1 MAFGVLPALAQ
12 DTVVQEFSGNGSTT
26 TGLVKIQDRWE
37 VRWNSRQVVSVAVMS
52 ANGTIVAGAAGV
64 LRGSLFVPMGGQY
77 YFKISDGTVGTPA
90 STNAA
95 PAANT
100 NTPPAASDSSSPP
113 TQNPAASWHLQIVEL
128 GKSVASDQALTVYTP
143 YFIVPDSAVTTVAP
157 PPELSPPVLT
167 NEQMQAMVMIKG
179 DNAQGAGFL
188 IRSPD
193 GTFVVTHL
201 RLLAANP
208 NVKIFTNSGA
218 PITTLSLK
226 GAADRDLAMF
236 TIKDDHYSYLT
247 LPTDA
252 ANSVEAGDQIIIPD
266 IGNQTDV
273 LSGKPGRVIG
283 MGPERIDFNIGMGPG
298 SSGAPVIHVKSGKVP
313 ALVSA
318 EKQVDVSDNLAKA
331 WPPNPVPGLARIF
344 PYFGLR
350 LTGIQGWE
358 TYDQPRFLSETL
370 FLKQIHRDTRCLDSY
385 LNGRRRWSRSGSEGN
400 GPPDNQYFLNNIKI
414 REANDTYK
422 QFANGADESQR
433 HSAAKELLFDL
444 EGIADTGTSTL
455 QEMGN
460 LYSFD
465 RVWAQEEMAYRKA
478 LKQELDDL
486 SNNLV
491 RLENIARSR

>member
-1 MAFGVLPALAQ
+1 
-12 DTVVQEFSGNGSTT
+12 
-26 TGLVKIQDRWE
+26 
-37 VRWNSRQVVSVAVMS
+37 
-52 ANGTIVAGAAGV
+52 
-64 LRGSLFVPMGGQY
+64 
-77 YFKISDGTVGTPA
+77 
-90 STNAA
+90 
-95 PAANT
+95 
-100 NTPPAASDSSSPP
+100 
-113 TQNPAASWHLQIVEL
+113 
-128 GKSVASDQALTVYTP
+128 
-143 YFIVPDSAVTTVAP
+143 
-157 PPELSPPVLT
+157 
-167 NEQMQAMVMIKG
+167 
-179 DNAQGAGFL
+179 
-188 IRSPD
+188 
-193 GTFVVTHL
+193 
-201 RLLAANP
+201 
-208 NVKIFTNSGA
+208 
-218 PITTLSLK
+218 
-226 GAADRDLAMF
+226 
-236 TIKDDHYSYLT
+236 
-247 LPTDA
+247 
-252 ANSVEAGDQIIIPD
+252 
-266 IGNQTDV
+266 
-273 LSGKPGRVIG
+273 
-283 MGPERIDFNIGMGPG
+283 
-298 SSGAPVIHVKSGKVP
+298 VIHVKSGKVP